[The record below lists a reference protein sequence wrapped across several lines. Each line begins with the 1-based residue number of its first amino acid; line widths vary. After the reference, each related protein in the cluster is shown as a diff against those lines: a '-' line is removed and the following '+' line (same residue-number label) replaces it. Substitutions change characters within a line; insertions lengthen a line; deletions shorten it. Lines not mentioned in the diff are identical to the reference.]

1 MNIIIFLIETIITIF
16 LITVIYKKYKY
27 EGLEVLLII
36 YTILLPIISLKEV
49 SLLAYPIPLALVPN
63 TAIFIIINIIL
74 QTKGKSKAIQELW
87 LIWLVSLFSFILLSL
102 ISYLPSY
109 ITPSFPQIIG
119 SNLRMYTSIVLALLL
134 SLLINIKLY
143 YFLRRIKNKIWVS
156 NIVSGIIIQFIYSI
170 IFTLLYGVFRL
181 PINTM
186 VGIVVIMS
194 SIKILI
200 NTIGTIPVYIT
211 NNMKER

>member
-1 MNIIIFLIETIITIF
+1 MNIIIFLIEIIITIF

-102 ISYLPSY
+102 TSYLPSY

-200 NTIGTIPVYIT
+200 NTIGTILVYIT

>member
-1 MNIIIFLIETIITIF
+1 MNIIIFLIEIIITIF

-102 ISYLPSY
+102 TSYLPSY